1 MNQHMDLDES
11 IPRPLNHCWLV
22 APVQALS
29 AAPSAIRSWRCQ
41 KRPTTW
47 KLKQHGVRFA
57 TCRAS
62 WKSMVVAIERPRWLW
77 QAFGRGCCEI
87 FRVHQVCFGWC
98 CDFLCFQDL
107 AEEAGETLIARLN
120 PYSDGPQR
128 TSTLLK
134 TSGRPQ
140 VQLSL
145 VQQGL

>member
-1 MNQHMDLDES
+1 MRSSES
-11 IPRPLNHCWLV
+11 I
-22 APVQALS
+22 
-29 AAPSAIRSWRCQ
+29 
-41 KRPTTW
+41 
-47 KLKQHGVRFA
+47 RFA
-57 TCRAS
+57 LDDA
-62 WKSMVVAIERPRWLW
+62 VI
-77 QAFGRGCCEI
+77 
-87 FRVHQVCFGWC
+87 
-98 CDFLCFQDL
+98 FLCFQDL

>member
-1 MNQHMDLDES
+1 MML
-11 IPRPLNHCWLV
+11 
-22 APVQALS
+22 
-29 AAPSAIRSWRCQ
+29 
-41 KRPTTW
+41 
-47 KLKQHGVRFA
+47 
-57 TCRAS
+57 
-62 WKSMVVAIERPRWLW
+62 
-77 QAFGRGCCEI
+77 
-87 FRVHQVCFGWC
+87 CF
-98 CDFLCFQDL
+98 FLCFQDL